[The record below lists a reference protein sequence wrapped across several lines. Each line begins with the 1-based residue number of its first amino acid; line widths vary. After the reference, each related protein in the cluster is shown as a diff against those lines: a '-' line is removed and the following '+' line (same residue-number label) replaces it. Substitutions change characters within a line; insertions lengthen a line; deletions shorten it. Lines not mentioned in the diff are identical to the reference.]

1 MGGGAE
7 SKVRRLIALLLL
19 GGCARYAPLPLASDP
34 GVLSGPVAAVLA
46 ADGAKLDRPYLRPEA
61 VDLRA
66 PLTPNALAVLAVLE
80 SPDLKAQRMKA
91 GVSDAQAFAA
101 RLLPD
106 PTLTLGYDY
115 RYSGPDPYNGLLAQL
130 GYDLNQ
136 FRERRVVQAGARA
149 ARAQVRLDFA
159 WAEWQAAGAARL
171 QGARILALARELELD
186 RASARVTA
194 RLLDVSLRAAGRG
207 DIAGDQVEARRTA
220 ALDAAD
226 RLRISERDLG
236 AARFELNRI
245 VGLPP
250 DVVLRLA
257 PIGPTPAPPGAAI
270 LFALARGSR
279 FDLKALQAGYQV
291 QEAAVHR
298 AVLDQFPTLTLSVN
312 AARDT
317 ANNRTIGPSIAF
329 TPPLWNRNRGG
340 IAVARATRAQLGAE
354 YTARLV
360 QTRAEIAAAV
370 GTVVVSRRQSAEL
383 AVALPALARF
393 AAANRRAAARGD
405 LAEATA
411 EVAEQTLRDRQRA
424 LFGLDQSAAEGTIAL
439 ELLTGTPR
447 ESWPR

>member
-1 MGGGAE
+1 MR
-7 SKVRRLIALLLL
+7 KWVALLLL
-19 GGCARYAPLPLASDP
+19 GGCARYVPVPLPLARDP
-34 GVLSGPVAAVLA
+34 AVLSAPLAAVLA
-46 ADGAKLDRPYLRPEA
+46 ADGARIARPYLRPEA
-61 VDLRA
+61 VDLGA

-80 SPDLKAQRMKA
+80 SPDLKAQRARA
-91 GVSDAQAFAA
+91 GVADAQAFAA

-115 RYSGPDPYNGLLAQL
+115 RYSGPDLFNGLLAQL

-136 FRERRVVQAGARA
+136 FRERRVIQAQSRA
-149 ARAQVRLDFA
+149 VGQQVRLDIA

-171 QGARILALARELELD
+171 QGVRISALARAVALD
-186 RASARVTA
+186 RESAAVGA

-226 RLRISERDLG
+226 RLRASERDLG

-250 DVVLRLA
+250 EVVLRLA
-257 PIGPTPAPPGAAI
+257 PTAPTPAPPSAAA
-270 LFALARGSR
+270 LFALARAGR
-279 FDLKALQAGYQV
+279 FDLKALEAGYAV

-298 AVLDQFPTLTLSVN
+298 AVLDQFPTLTLSIN

-317 ANNRTIGPSIAF
+317 ANNRTIGPSVTF

-340 IAVARATRAQLGAE
+340 IAVAEATRAQLGAE
-354 YTARLV
+354 YAARLA
-360 QTRAEIAAAV
+360 QARAEIAAAV
-370 GTVVVSRRQSAEL
+370 ATVVVARRQSAEL
-383 AVALPALARF
+383 AAAVPALARF

-411 EVAEQTLRDRQRA
+411 QVAEQTLRDRQRA
-424 LFGLDQSAAEGTIAL
+424 LVGLDQSAAEGMIAL

>member
-1 MGGGAE
+1 MRTLVGF
-7 SKVRRLIALLLL
+7 LLLL
-19 GGCARYAPLPLASDP
+19 SGCAHYAPVPLAGDLA
-34 GVLSGPVAAVLA
+34 VLSGPVAGVLA
-46 ADGAKLDRPYLRPEA
+46 ADAAKLDRPYLRPEA

-66 PLTPNALAVLAVLE
+66 ALTPNALAVLAVLE
-80 SPDLKAQRMKA
+80 SPDLKAQRMRA
-91 GVSDAQAFAA
+91 GVSEAQAFAA

-136 FRERRVVQAGARA
+136 FRERHVIQAGSRA

-171 QGARILALARELELD
+171 QGARILALTRALDLD
-186 RASARVTA
+186 RESAAVTA
-194 RLLDVSLRAAGRG
+194 RLLEVSLRAAGRG
-207 DIAGDQVEARRTA
+207 DLAGDQVEARRTA

-226 RLRISERDLG
+226 RLRTSQRDLA

-250 DVVLRLA
+250 ATELRLA
-257 PIGPTPAPPGAAI
+257 PIAPASAPPSAPA
-270 LFALARGSR
+270 LFTLARGSR
-279 FDLKALQAGYQV
+279 FDLQALRAGYQV

-354 YTARLV
+354 YAARLA
-360 QTRAEIAAAV
+360 QARAEIAAAV
-370 GTVVVSRRQSAEL
+370 GTVAVARRQSAEL
-383 AVALPALARF
+383 RQALPALARF
-393 AAANRRAAARGD
+393 AAANAQAAARGD
-405 LAEATA
+405 LAAATA
-411 EVAEQTLRDRQRA
+411 AVAGQTLRDRQRT
-424 LFGLDQSAAEGTIAL
+424 LVGLDQAAAEGMIAL